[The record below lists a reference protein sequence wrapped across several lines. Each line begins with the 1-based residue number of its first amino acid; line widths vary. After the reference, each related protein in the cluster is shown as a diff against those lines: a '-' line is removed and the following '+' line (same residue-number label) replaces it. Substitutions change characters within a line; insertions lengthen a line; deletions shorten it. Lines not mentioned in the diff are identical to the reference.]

1 MHAYAVILS
10 SNHDNH
16 KNMIFQSCRIK
27 NTNIVYSY
35 GVVSIRSHSHDTS
48 ITSTLNT
55 FKDQGGR
62 IQNNQIIN
70 ELNKI
75 NCWLKANKLSL
86 NVKKQNL

>member
-1 MHAYAVILS
+1 MITTGVPQGSILGPLLFIIYINDIPLS
-10 SNHDNH
+10 SD
-16 KNMIFQSCRIK
+16 MFQFVI
-27 NTNIVYSY
+27 YAD
-35 GVVSIRSHSHDTS
+35 DTT

-62 IQNNQIIN
+62 IQNNQINN

-86 NVKKQNL
+86 NVKRNKIYDIS